1 MSGHQ
6 RAGSTSRERRDD
18 QESNH
23 PVGAVVAQEP
33 PSDDQPQQEEP
44 PTENQDYTP
53 GQERDEGPLD
63 FRVLGLAAYIREL
76 IRTKTGGE
84 CGDGPDVVGE
94 FLPNLEP
101 VRIPEAEQ
109 TEALQSN
116 SDVTQLIEL
125 LHIKDSHASTSKVCL
140 EEHSLYSGTAK
151 SVGRYVQ
158 EDSVLQLG
166 YLGGTGFSLQC

>member
-53 GQERDEGPLD
+53 GRERDEGPLD

-76 IRTKTGGE
+76 IRPKTGGE

-101 VRIPEAEQ
+101 VRIPEA
-109 TEALQSN
+109 
-116 SDVTQLIEL
+116 
-125 LHIKDSHASTSKVCL
+125 
-140 EEHSLYSGTAK
+140 
-151 SVGRYVQ
+151 
-158 EDSVLQLG
+158 
-166 YLGGTGFSLQC
+166 